1 MADFVH
7 LHVHTQYSLLDGA
20 LRVKPESDRPIE
32 LRSDLAHRVKRMGMP
47 AVAMTDHANMFG
59 AITFYK
65 ACKEAGIKAI
75 LGCELNVARTAGM
88 QGKSAEASPLDHLVL
103 LAASEK
109 GYKNLVR
116 LVSLAQIEPA
126 STLGPSTTLDRI
138 AESSEDLVMLTGCM
152 GGLVAQTMLNSGPE
166 RAVAQLE
173 RLMEFMPRE
182 RLFIELQNHGFP
194 EQPILNEMLIET
206 SNKLDLPIVATND
219 VHFAEKADGDA
230 HLMLTCVAAN
240 CSYDDAKDA
249 HHGSAEMYLKSP
261 EEMTELFKHRPDAI
275 SNTLL
280 ISEMCTGW
288 KLKLGQPMLPTF
300 PLPEGQDAESYFMQV
315 ARDGLKARFEE
326 FQRIG
331 FKFDPQQYID
341 RLEHELKVIVGMK
354 FPGYFLIV
362 WDFIRFAKENGI
374 PVGPGRG
381 SGAGSLVAY
390 SMRITD
396 LDPMPYDLLFERF
409 LNPERISMPD
419 FDVDFCMDRREE
431 VIKYVSRRYGENSVG
446 QIATFHEMKARS
458 VIKDV
463 ARARKVSS
471 QDSQKLANLVP
482 NLGQGKTATIAQAL
496 EMEPKLQAIV
506 DEGGINSE
514 VVLAAQ
520 KLEGLT
526 RHVGMH
532 AAGVVISEGP
542 LWDHVPCIKQND
554 LLVTQ
559 YYMSD
564 VEQAGLVKF
573 DFLGLRTLTVIDIAA
588 RLVNLRPER
597 QGQKFDINT
606 IPMDDAVTFALLQ
619 SGETTGVFQLESSGM
634 QELFKRLRPD
644 RFEDIVAAVA
654 LYRPGPLGS
663 GMDKDF
669 VACKHGRQPIKKM
682 HALIDDVLKPTYGV
696 IVYQEQ
702 VMQIARQMA
711 GYTLGGADLLRRAMG
726 KKKKE
731 EMDKQR
737 STFVSGAVGNG
748 VTEEKATEI
757 FDLVAKFAEYGFN
770 KSHSAGYGLICY
782 QTAYLKARFPAEF
795 LCALMTADRERT
807 EKVVRFI
814 AEGRA
819 MGVKILPPDI
829 NDSDTGFKVVYAS
842 PAGDYR
848 APRGSRVTDKYQPQ
862 IRFGLGAVRGVGDA
876 ALESVFEA
884 RKQGPFKD
892 LFDFAS
898 RVDARKINKGA
909 LEALVQ
915 CGAFDTTLAAS
926 RVTRAQAFGAIDTA
940 LERGR
945 SASKDR
951 ERGQATLFGMF
962 EAAAPVTTTKTEYP
976 TVPPWD
982 LRETCVRE
990 KQALGFYVSAH
1001 PLDRYGKELDRFQ
1014 LASAASLPDADMWA
1028 KVRVAGM
1035 VEGYREKIFKGSG
1048 NAQKTAFFD
1057 LEDKTGRVTVRV
1069 KEQLIDA
1076 AAPVLTSGDPVV
1088 VSGTIRFPE
1097 REEGS
1102 EDVEAPR
1109 EPTLLLDKVA
1119 LLASLVQAET
1129 KAVTIRLRSQETTAA
1144 DVTTLGGVLR
1154 DAPGDCPVTL
1164 VLEMPTGAEVS
1175 LALSP
1180 ELRVEA
1186 GDRLFS
1192 ALERQFGRQV
1202 AELRL

>member
-1 MADFVH
+1 
-7 LHVHTQYSLLDGA
+7 
-20 LRVKPESDRPIE
+20 
-32 LRSDLAHRVKRMGMP
+32 
-47 AVAMTDHANMFG
+47 
-59 AITFYK
+59 
-65 ACKEAGIKAI
+65 
-75 LGCELNVARTAGM
+75 
-88 QGKSAEASPLDHLVL
+88 VL
-103 LAASEK
+103 LAASEA
-109 GYKNLVR
+109 GYRNLIR

-126 STLGPSTTLDRI
+126 STLGPSTTVERL
-138 AESSEDLVMLTGCM
+138 EGHTEGLVMLTGCL
-152 GGLVAQTMLNSGPE
+152 GGLVPQAFLNSGPE
-166 RAVAQLE
+166 RATALLE
-173 RLMEFMPRE
+173 RLMDIMPKE
-182 RLFIELQNHGFP
+182 HLFLELQDHNFP
-194 EQPILNEMLIET
+194 EQALLNRMLVEA
-206 SNKLDLPIVATND
+206 SHKLDLPIVGTND
-219 VHFAEKADGDA
+219 VHFAEEEDGDA
-230 HLMLTCVAAN
+230 HLMLTCVASN
-240 CSYDDAKDA
+240 LPFDEAKA
-249 HHGSAEMYLKSP
+249 THHGSHEMYLKSP
-261 EEMTELFKHRPDAI
+261 AQMAHVFRDHRDAVT
-275 SNTLL
+275 NTML
-280 ISEMCTGW
+280 IAEMCTGW
-288 KLKLGQPMLPTF
+288 KMKLGTPMLPNF
-300 PLPEGQDAESYFMQV
+300 PLPEGQDTTSYFMKV
-315 ARDGLKARFEE
+315 AREGLQARFEE
-326 FQRIG
+326 IHKTGRR
-331 FKFDPQQYID
+331 FDPAVYTE
-341 RLEHELKVIVGMK
+341 RLEHELKVIAEMK

-390 SMRITD
+390 AMRITD

-431 VIKYVSRRYGENSVG
+431 VIKYVSRRYGETSVG
-446 QIATFHEMKARS
+446 QIVTFHELKARS

-463 ARARKVSS
+463 ARARKISS
-471 QDSQKLANLVP
+471 QDAQRLASLVP
-482 NLGQGKTATIAQAL
+482 PLGQGKTATIQEAL
-496 EMEPKLQAIV
+496 SLEPKLQAIV
-506 DEGGINSE
+506 DEGGVLSE
-514 VVLAAQ
+514 VVLSAQ

-532 AAGVVISEGP
+532 AAGVVIADGD
-542 LWDHVPCIKQND
+542 LWDHVPCIKQDD

-573 DFLGLRTLTVIDIAA
+573 DFLGLRTLTVIDIAV

-606 IPMDDAVTFALLQ
+606 IPVDDKVTFLLLQ

-634 QELFKRLRPD
+634 QELFKRLKPD
-644 RFEDIVAAVA
+644 CFEDIVAAVA

-682 HALIDDVLKPTYGV
+682 HPLIDDVLKPTYGV

-737 STFVSGAVGNG
+737 STFVSGSLANG
-748 VTEEKATEI
+748 VTEDKATDI

-770 KSHSAGYGLICY
+770 KSHSAGYGLVCY
-782 QTAYLKARFPAEF
+782 QTAYLKAHYPAEF
-795 LCALMTADRERT
+795 LCALMTADREKT

-842 PAGDYR
+842 PKGDFR

-876 ALESVFEA
+876 ALDSIFEA

-915 CGAFDTTLAAS
+915 CGAFDAS
-926 RVTRAQAFGAIDTA
+926 MASSGVTRAQAFAAIDAA
-940 LERGR
+940 LERSR

-962 EAAAPVTTTKTEYP
+962 DAAAPAKSATAEYP
-976 TVPPWD
+976 PVPPWD
-982 LRETCVRE
+982 LRATCVRE
-990 KQALGFYVSAH
+990 KQALGFYVSSH
-1001 PLDRYGKELDRFQ
+1001 PLDRYGRELDRFQ
-1014 LASAASLPDADMWA
+1014 LAHAASLAGEAQWS

-1048 NAQKTAFFD
+1048 PTQKTAFFD

-1069 KEQLIDA
+1069 KEQLIDQVS
-1076 AAPVLTSGDPVV
+1076 PVLTSGDPVV
-1088 VSGTIRFPE
+1088 ISGTLRFPE
-1097 REEGS
+1097 RDESEEV
-1102 EDVEAPR
+1102 DAPR
-1109 EPTLLLDKVA
+1109 EPTLLLDKA
-1119 LLASLVQAET
+1119 EFLSGIVQSET
-1129 KAVTIRLRSQETTAA
+1129 KAVLIRLRAHETRVD
-1144 DVTTLGGVLR
+1144 DVSSLGPMLR
-1154 DAPGDCPVTL
+1154 DAPGTCTVSL
-1164 VLEMPTGAEVS
+1164 VFEMPSGAEVH
-1175 LALSP
+1175 LALQD
-1180 ELRVEA
+1180 RVEA
-1186 GDRLFS
+1186 GDRLFA
-1192 ALERQFGRQV
+1192 ALEKQFGRMV
-1202 AELRL
+1202 AELR